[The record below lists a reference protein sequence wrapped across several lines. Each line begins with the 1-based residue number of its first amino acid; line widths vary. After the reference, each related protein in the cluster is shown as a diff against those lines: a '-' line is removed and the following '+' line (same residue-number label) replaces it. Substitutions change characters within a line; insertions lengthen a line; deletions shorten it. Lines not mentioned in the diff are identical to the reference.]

1 MAERRMFA
9 KAIVN
14 SARFLTMPPSSRLLY
29 YDLGMSADDDG
40 IVEAFTVLRMTGA
53 AEDDLKLLITKGFI
67 TLLNDELVCHI
78 ADWNLNNQ
86 IRKDRYKPSI
96 YQDLLSAP
104 VNGNQRL
111 TDGQPNGNQRLTDG
125 QPNGNQR
132 STQFSIGKAS
142 IGESSVGKASLVED
156 SGELNGCPQG
166 TDIREV
172 ASAPS
177 DTDEIDFET
186 KRQIA
191 LQRMRE
197 SYGQGL

>member
-78 ADWNLNNQ
+78 ADWGLNNQ

-104 VNGNQRL
+104 VNGNH
-111 TDGQPNGNQRLTDG
+111 RLTDG

-132 STQFSIGKAS
+132 STQY
-142 IGESSVGKASLVED
+142 SVGKDSSVEDSSVEASLVED
-156 SGELNGCPQG
+156 SGGLKGRPQG
-166 TDIREV
+166 ADIGEV

-177 DTDEIDFET
+177 DTDEIDFEEK
-186 KRQIA
+186 KRRAIE
-191 LQRMRE
+191 RFMM
-197 SYGQGL
+197 GDKNTF

>member
-96 YQDLLSAP
+96 YQDLLSAS
-104 VNGNQRL
+104 V
-111 TDGQPNGNQRLTDG
+111 NGNQRLTDG

-132 STQFSIGKAS
+132 STQYS
-142 IGESSVGKASLVED
+142 IGEDSIGEDSVGKVSSVEASSTED
-156 SGELNGCPQG
+156 SRELKGCPQG

>member
-1 MAERRMFA
+1 MFA

-29 YDLGMSADDDG
+29 YDLGMGADDDG

-78 ADWNLNNQ
+78 ADWSLNNQ

-96 YQDLLSAP
+96 YQDLLSAA
-104 VNGNQRL
+104 V
-111 TDGQPNGNQRLTDG
+111 NGNQRLTDG

-132 STQFSIGKAS
+132 STQSSLGKV
-142 IGESSVGKASLVED
+142 SSVED
-156 SGELNGCPQG
+156 SGGLQG
-166 TDIREV
+166 RPPDADTREV
-172 ASAPS
+172 AFAPS
-177 DTDEIDFET
+177 DTDELDFET

-191 LQRMRE
+191 LRRMME

>member
-111 TDGQPNGNQRLTDG
+111 TDGQPNGNQR
-125 QPNGNQR
+125 

>member
-1 MAERRMFA
+1 
-9 KAIVN
+9 
-14 SARFLTMPPSSRLLY
+14 
-29 YDLGMSADDDG
+29 
-40 IVEAFTVLRMTGA
+40 MTGA

-96 YQDLLSAP
+96 YQDLLSAS

-111 TDGQPNGNQRLTDG
+111 TQY
-125 QPNGNQR
+125 
-132 STQFSIGKAS
+132 SIGKD
-142 IGESSVGKASLVED
+142 SVGKVSSVEASSTED
-156 SGELNGCPQG
+156 SRELKGCPQG
-166 TDIREV
+166 TDIRDV
-172 ASAPS
+172 AFAPS

>member
-67 TLLNDELVCHI
+67 TLLNDELVCYI
-78 ADWNLNNQ
+78 ADWSLNNQ

-96 YQDLLSAP
+96 YQDLLPAP
-104 VNGNQRL
+104 VNGNH
-111 TDGQPNGNQRLTDG
+111 RLTDG

-132 STQFSIGKAS
+132 STQYSVGKS
-142 IGESSVGKASLVED
+142 SVGESSVGESSLVED
-156 SGELNGCPQG
+156 SGGLQGRPQGADTRESADAASDLVELN
-166 TDIREV
+166 
-172 ASAPS
+172 
-177 DTDEIDFET
+177 FEEK
-186 KRQIA
+186 KRRAIE
-191 LQRMRE
+191 RFMM
-197 SYGQGL
+197 GDKNTF

>member
-1 MAERRMFA
+1 M
-9 KAIVN
+9 
-14 SARFLTMPPSSRLLY
+14 
-29 YDLGMSADDDG
+29 GADDDG

-78 ADWNLNNQ
+78 ADWSLNNQ

-96 YQDLLSAP
+96 YQDLLSAA
-104 VNGNQRL
+104 V
-111 TDGQPNGNQRLTDG
+111 NGNQRLTDG

-132 STQFSIGKAS
+132 STQSSLGKV
-142 IGESSVGKASLVED
+142 SSVEVSSVED
-156 SGELNGCPQG
+156 SGGLQG
-166 TDIREV
+166 RPPDADTREV
-172 ASAPS
+172 AFAPS
-177 DTDEIDFET
+177 DADEIDFET

-191 LQRMRE
+191 LKRMRE

>member
-78 ADWNLNNQ
+78 ADWSLNNQ

-96 YQDLLSAP
+96 YQDLLSAS
-104 VNGNQRL
+104 VNGNQRS
-111 TDGQPNGNQRLTDG
+111 TDG

-132 STQFSIGKAS
+132 STQDSIGKDS
-142 IGESSVGKASLVED
+142 IGEVSSVEASLVEG
-156 SGELNGCPQG
+156 SGGLQGRPQDA
-166 TDIREV
+166 DIREV

>member
-1 MAERRMFA
+1 MFA
-9 KAIVN
+9 KVIVN

-78 ADWNLNNQ
+78 ADWGLNNQ

-111 TDGQPNGNQRLTDG
+111 TDGQPNGNQRSP
-125 QPNGNQR
+125 Q
-132 STQFSIGKAS
+132 SS

-156 SGELNGCPQG
+156 SGELKGGPQG

-177 DTDEIDFET
+177 DTDELDFEEK
-186 KRQIA
+186 KRRAIE
-191 LQRMRE
+191 RFMMGDK
-197 SYGQGL
+197 STF

>member
-1 MAERRMFA
+1 MFA

-78 ADWNLNNQ
+78 ADWSLNNQ

-111 TDGQPNGNQRLTDG
+111 TDGQPNGNQW
-125 QPNGNQR
+125 
-132 STQFSIGKAS
+132 STQSSIGKDSA
-142 IGESSVGKASLVED
+142 GKVSSVEDSLVEDSLVED
-156 SGELNGCPQG
+156 SGGLQGRPQDA
-166 TDIREV
+166 DIRDV
-172 ASAPS
+172 AFAPS

>member
-78 ADWNLNNQ
+78 ADWSLNNQ

-104 VNGNQRL
+104 VN
-111 TDGQPNGNQRLTDG
+111 DNQRLTDG

-132 STQFSIGKAS
+132 STQYSIGKSSA
-142 IGESSVGKASLVED
+142 GESSLVED
-156 SGELNGCPQG
+156 SGELKGCPQG

-172 ASAPS
+172 AFALS

-186 KRQIA
+186 KQQIA

>member
-96 YQDLLSAP
+96 YQDLLSAS
-104 VNGNQRL
+104 V
-111 TDGQPNGNQRLTDG
+111 NGNQRLTDG

-132 STQFSIGKAS
+132 STQYS
-142 IGESSVGKASLVED
+142 IGEDSIGEVSSVEASSTED
-156 SGELNGCPQG
+156 SRELKGCPQG

-197 SYGQGL
+197 SYGQGF

>member
-78 ADWNLNNQ
+78 AGWSLNNQ

-104 VNGNQRL
+104 VNGNHRL
-111 TDGQPNGNQRLTDG
+111 TVG

-132 STQFSIGKAS
+132 STQY
-142 IGESSVGKASLVED
+142 SVGKDSVGEVSLVED
-156 SGELNGCPQG
+156 SGGLQGRPQDADTRESANAASDLVEL
-166 TDIREV
+166 
-172 ASAPS
+172 
-177 DTDEIDFET
+177 DFEEK
-186 KRQIA
+186 KRRAIE
-191 LQRMRE
+191 RFMTG
-197 SYGQGL
+197 SKNTF

>member
-1 MAERRMFA
+1 MFA

-78 ADWNLNNQ
+78 ADWSLNNQ

-111 TDGQPNGNQRLTDG
+111 TDGQPNGNQW
-125 QPNGNQR
+125 
-132 STQFSIGKAS
+132 STQSSIGKDSA
-142 IGESSVGKASLVED
+142 GKVSSVEDSLVEDSLVEDSLVEDSLVEDSLVED
-156 SGELNGCPQG
+156 SGGLQGRPQDA
-166 TDIREV
+166 DIRDV
-172 ASAPS
+172 AFAPS

-197 SYGQGL
+197 SY

>member
-1 MAERRMFA
+1 MFA

-96 YQDLLSAP
+96 YQDLLSAS
-104 VNGNQRL
+104 V
-111 TDGQPNGNQRLTDG
+111 NGNQRLTDG

-132 STQFSIGKAS
+132 STQYS
-142 IGESSVGKASLVED
+142 IGEDSIGEDSVGKVSSVEASSTED
-156 SGELNGCPQG
+156 SRELKGCPQG

-197 SYGQGL
+197 SYGQGF

>member
-78 ADWNLNNQ
+78 ADWSLNNQ

-111 TDGQPNGNQRLTDG
+111 TDGQPNGNQW
-125 QPNGNQR
+125 
-132 STQFSIGKAS
+132 STQSSIGKDSA
-142 IGESSVGKASLVED
+142 GKVSSVEDSLVEDSLVED
-156 SGELNGCPQG
+156 SGGLQGRPQDA
-166 TDIREV
+166 DIRDV
-172 ASAPS
+172 AFAPS

-197 SYGQGL
+197 SY

>member
-1 MAERRMFA
+1 MFA

-78 ADWNLNNQ
+78 ADWSLNNQ

-96 YQDLLSAP
+96 YRDLLSAP
-104 VNGNQRL
+104 VNGNR
-111 TDGQPNGNQRLTDG
+111 RLTDG

-132 STQFSIGKAS
+132 STQVS
-142 IGESSVGKASLVED
+142 IGEVSIGEVSVGEVSSVEDSLVED
-156 SGELNGCPQG
+156 SGGLKGRPQG
-166 TDIREV
+166 ADIREV
-172 ASAPS
+172 ASTPS
-177 DTDEIDFET
+177 DTVELDFEA

-191 LQRMRE
+191 LQKMRE
-197 SYGQGL
+197 TL

>member
-1 MAERRMFA
+1 MFA

-29 YDLGMSADDDG
+29 YDLGVSADDDG

-53 AEDDLKLLITKGFI
+53 AEDDLKLLITKGFV

-78 ADWNLNNQ
+78 ADWSLNNQ

-111 TDGQPNGNQRLTDG
+111 TDGQPSGNQRLT
-125 QPNGNQR
+125 QY
-132 STQFSIGKAS
+132 SIVEVSSGKV
-142 IGESSVGKASLVED
+142 SSVED
-156 SGELNGCPQG
+156 SGGLKGRPQDAD
-166 TDIREV
+166 TREV

-177 DTDEIDFET
+177 DIDELDFET

-197 SYGQGL
+197 SNRQGL

>member
-1 MAERRMFA
+1 MFA

-29 YDLGMSADDDG
+29 YDLGVSADDDG

-53 AEDDLKLLITKGFI
+53 AEDDLKLLITKGFV

-78 ADWNLNNQ
+78 ADWSLNNQ

-111 TDGQPNGNQRLTDG
+111 TDGQPNGNQR
-125 QPNGNQR
+125 
-132 STQFSIGKAS
+132 STQYSIGKD
-142 IGESSVGKASLVED
+142 SVGKVSSVEVSLVED
-156 SGELNGCPQG
+156 SGGLKGRPQDA
-166 TDIREV
+166 DIREV
-172 ASAPS
+172 VSAPS
-177 DTDEIDFET
+177 DIDELDFET

-197 SYGQGL
+197 SNGQGL

>member
-1 MAERRMFA
+1 MFA

-78 ADWNLNNQ
+78 AGWSLNNQ

-104 VNGNQRL
+104 VNGNHRL
-111 TDGQPNGNQRLTDG
+111 TVG

-132 STQFSIGKAS
+132 STQ
-142 IGESSVGKASLVED
+142 
-156 SGELNGCPQG
+156 
-166 TDIREV
+166 
-172 ASAPS
+172 
-177 DTDEIDFET
+177 
-186 KRQIA
+186 
-191 LQRMRE
+191 
-197 SYGQGL
+197 

>member
-1 MAERRMFA
+1 MFA

-78 ADWNLNNQ
+78 ADWSLNNQ

-96 YQDLLSAP
+96 YQDLLSAS
-104 VNGNQRL
+104 V
-111 TDGQPNGNQRLTDG
+111 NGNQRLTDG

-132 STQFSIGKAS
+132 STQYSIGKD
-142 IGESSVGKASLVED
+142 SVGKVSSVEASSTED
-156 SGELNGCPQG
+156 SRELKGCPQG
-166 TDIREV
+166 TDIRDV
-172 ASAPS
+172 AFAPS

>member
-96 YQDLLSAP
+96 YQDLLSAS
-104 VNGNQRL
+104 V
-111 TDGQPNGNQRLTDG
+111 NGNQRLTDG

-132 STQFSIGKAS
+132 STQYS
-142 IGESSVGKASLVED
+142 IGEDSVGKVSSVEASSTED
-156 SGELNGCPQG
+156 SRELKGCPQG

-197 SYGQGL
+197 SYGQGF

>member
-1 MAERRMFA
+1 MFA

-78 ADWNLNNQ
+78 ADWSLNNQ

-111 TDGQPNGNQRLTDG
+111 TDGQPNGNQW
-125 QPNGNQR
+125 
-132 STQFSIGKAS
+132 STQSSIGKDSA
-142 IGESSVGKASLVED
+142 GKVSSVEDSLVEDSLVED
-156 SGELNGCPQG
+156 SGGLQGRPQ
-166 TDIREV
+166 DADKREV

>member
-1 MAERRMFA
+1 MFA

-78 ADWNLNNQ
+78 ADWSLNNQ

-96 YQDLLSAP
+96 YQDLLSAS
-104 VNGNQRL
+104 VNGNQRS
-111 TDGQPNGNQRLTDG
+111 TDGQPNGNK
-125 QPNGNQR
+125 R
-132 STQFSIGKAS
+132 STEDSIGKDS
-142 IGESSVGKASLVED
+142 IGEVSSVEASLVEG
-156 SGELNGCPQG
+156 SGGLQGRPQDA
-166 TDIREV
+166 DIREV

>member
-1 MAERRMFA
+1 MFA

-29 YDLGMSADDDG
+29 YDLGMGADDDG

-53 AEDDLKLLITKGFI
+53 AEDDLKLLITKGFV

-78 ADWNLNNQ
+78 ADWSLNNQ

-104 VNGNQRL
+104 ANGNHRL
-111 TDGQPNGNQRLTDG
+111 TGGQPNGNQRLT
-125 QPNGNQR
+125 Q
-132 STQFSIGKAS
+132 SS
-142 IGESSVGKASLVED
+142 IGESSIGESSLVKD
-156 SGELNGCPQG
+156 SRELKGYPQG
-166 TDIREV
+166 ANKREV

-177 DTDEIDFET
+177 DTDELDFEEK
-186 KRQIA
+186 KRRAIE
-191 LQRMRE
+191 RFMM
-197 SYGQGL
+197 GDKNTF